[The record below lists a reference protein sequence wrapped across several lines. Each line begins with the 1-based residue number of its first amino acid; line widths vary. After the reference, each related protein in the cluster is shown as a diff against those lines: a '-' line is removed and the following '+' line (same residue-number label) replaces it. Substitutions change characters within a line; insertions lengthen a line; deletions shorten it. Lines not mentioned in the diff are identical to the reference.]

1 MCIELWVKWLYLVI
15 WDFFCNFASE
25 LRKLAAPQHNSNKF
39 DSASVCT
46 IIALEFVRDDNLV
59 SQVCIFL
66 VLKVLIFLK
75 NMIEKIGTN
84 AGLVWH
90 ALEAGKLEL
99 KAIKKA
105 TKLTEKEIY
114 AALGW
119 LARENKVAIA
129 EEGKEVFVELI

>member
-1 MCIELWVKWLYLVI
+1 
-15 WDFFCNFASE
+15 
-25 LRKLAAPQHNSNKF
+25 
-39 DSASVCT
+39 
-46 IIALEFVRDDNLV
+46 
-59 SQVCIFL
+59 
-66 VLKVLIFLK
+66 
-75 NMIEKIGTN
+75 MIEKIGTN

-129 EEGKEVFVELI
+129 EEGKEVFDAWVLRDTHRHHRFCAGQALRLSVSATNSLNLNCFPRC

>member
-1 MCIELWVKWLYLVI
+1 
-15 WDFFCNFASE
+15 
-25 LRKLAAPQHNSNKF
+25 
-39 DSASVCT
+39 
-46 IIALEFVRDDNLV
+46 
-59 SQVCIFL
+59 
-66 VLKVLIFLK
+66 
-75 NMIEKIGTN
+75 MIEKIGTN

-129 EEGKEVFVELI
+129 EEGKEVFVELILKSASNLNGNLNCSKELEHYAS